1 MKNLTETKILTNVH
15 LSDAQK
21 LVMAKIK
28 AAANANVAAE
38 QARNSTNLAA
48 AQKSLSK
55 LGLVQVDDTGA
66 TLTDKGI
73 KTMTDENLMDE
84 SGELTTEGQKYA
96 DAKDLEAL
104 SKKDTE
110 QPS

>member
-48 AQKSLSK
+48 AKSPYRNW
-55 LGLVQVDDTGA
+55 D
-66 TLTDKGI
+66 
-73 KTMTDENLMDE
+73 
-84 SGELTTEGQKYA
+84 
-96 DAKDLEAL
+96 
-104 SKKDTE
+104 
-110 QPS
+110 